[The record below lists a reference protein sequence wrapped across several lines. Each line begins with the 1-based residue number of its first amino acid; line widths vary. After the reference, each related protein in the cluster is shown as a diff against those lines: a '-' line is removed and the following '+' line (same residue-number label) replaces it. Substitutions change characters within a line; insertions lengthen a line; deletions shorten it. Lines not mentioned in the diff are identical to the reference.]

1 MLYFSLNILQEE
13 TISLFGNNN
22 NNNNEFDTELLDEN
36 LIAEDVQDKITYWI
50 LKIIIEMGGHK
61 RFIDADNDFEHE
73 DMASFLGL
81 EKYVAF
87 DYNDFKR
94 TEPLLLLKKRLKAL
108 RKKEPFSSSD
118 LLGQNIE
125 KLSELIL
132 LTPYEKQVL
141 EFVILLKEYDMLDNA
156 LSLLGGEL
164 NSSRAK
170 RILNVLLEIPIEPIN
185 DMFSA
190 HSTFNRSELLTLH
203 SEENYSLGSK
213 LRLINYEFA
222 DNMLNLD
229 EDITEMIK
237 DSVRLS
243 DKGTLSISDY
253 SYIKSDLEILMPFLN
268 KALDEKIRGVN
279 ILLYGLPGTG
289 KTELSKTIA
298 DVLGTKL
305 YEISYAN
312 SDGDPIEGESRLRL
326 YKTAQALFFN
336 NRTLL
341 MYDEAEDVFES
352 YEGGFFIMPK
362 QQSDKAWIN
371 KVLETNNVP
380 TIWITNN
387 ISSIDNAIIRR
398 FDMSIELPIPS
409 KTQRKEIIKK
419 HSNNILDE
427 KSIEVLSE
435 HEHIAPALISS
446 AVKVSEHLPEAQQS
460 KSFMQLINNTL
471 KAQGYE
477 EVNKN
482 KSADLPNNYSLE
494 FVNTNSNLDDLVEGI
509 KAHEN
514 ARVCLYGSSGTGKSA
529 FAKHL
534 AKMLDKPFVI
544 KSGSSLM
551 SKWIGETEKNIASAF
566 REAMEEEAVL
576 IFDEVDGFL
585 AERGQAKVNWEVT
598 QVNEMLVQMEKFDGI
613 VIATTNLIEHLD
625 QASLRRFDLKL
636 EFKSLLPEQLEK
648 IFISYTKELNIEAPT
663 THELHEIRS
672 MKKLTPGDFATISR
686 QSKFKKVASATEF
699 IKRLKE
705 EQKLKKE
712 KNGNAMGFI
721 N

>member
-1 MLYFSLNILQEE
+1 
-13 TISLFGNNN
+13 
-22 NNNNEFDTELLDEN
+22 
-36 LIAEDVQDKITYWI
+36 
-50 LKIIIEMGGHK
+50 
-61 RFIDADNDFEHE
+61 
-73 DMASFLGL
+73 
-81 EKYVAF
+81 
-87 DYNDFKR
+87 
-94 TEPLLLLKKRLKAL
+94 
-108 RKKEPFSSSD
+108 
-118 LLGQNIE
+118 
-125 KLSELIL
+125 
-132 LTPYEKQVL
+132 
-141 EFVILLKEYDMLDNA
+141 
-156 LSLLGGEL
+156 
-164 NSSRAK
+164 
-170 RILNVLLEIPIEPIN
+170 
-185 DMFSA
+185 
-190 HSTFNRSELLTLH
+190 H
-203 SEENYSLGSK
+203 SEENYSLGTK

-222 DNMLNLD
+222 DNMLNL
-229 EDITEMIK
+229 EEEITEMIK

-243 DKGTLSISDY
+243 EKGSLSISDY

-268 KALDEKIRGVN
+268 KALDNKLKGVN

-305 YEISYAN
+305 YEISYAD
-312 SDGDPIEGESRLRL
+312 SDGDPIEGEARLRL

-336 NRTLL
+336 SRTLL
-341 MYDEAEDVFES
+341 IYDEAEDIFES
-352 YEGGFFIMPK
+352 YEGGFFMMPK
-362 QQSDKAWIN
+362 QQSDKAWLN
-371 KVLETNNVP
+371 KVLENNNVP

-419 HSNNILDE
+419 YSKGILE
-427 KSIEVLSE
+427 EQTMEQLSE
-435 HEHIAPALISS
+435 HESIAPALISS

-460 KSFMQLINNTL
+460 KAFMQLINNTL

-477 EVNKN
+477 EVNAN
-482 KSADLPNNYSLE
+482 KAAALPSNYSLE
-494 FVNTNSNLDDLVEGI
+494 FVNTDTNLEELVEGI
-509 KAHEN
+509 KNHSS
-514 ARVCLYGSSGTGKSA
+514 ARVCLYGASGTGKSA
-529 FAKHL
+529 FAKHI
-534 AKMLDKPFVI
+534 AKSLDKSYVI

-551 SKWIGETEKNIASAF
+551 SKWVGETEKNIANAF

-613 VIATTNLIEHLD
+613 FIATTNLIEHID

-636 EFKSLLPEQLEK
+636 EFKTLKPEQLEK
-648 IFISYTKELNIEAPT
+648 IFISYAKELNIEAPT
-663 THELHEIRS
+663 SLELHEIRS
-672 MKKLTPGDFATISR
+672 MKKLSPGDFATISR
-686 QSKFKKVASATEF
+686 QSKFKKIDSTAEF

-712 KNGNAMGFI
+712 KDGGSMGFI

>member
-1 MLYFSLNILQEE
+1 M
-13 TISLFGNNN
+13 SLFGNDKE
-22 NNNNEFDTELLDEN
+22 NEFNTEIMEEEIIDEN
-36 LIAEDVQDKITYWI
+36 VKDRITFWI

-61 RFIDADNDFEHE
+61 RFIDSDNDFEHE
-73 DMASFLGL
+73 DMATFLGL
-81 EKYVAF
+81 EKYVEF
-87 DYNDFKR
+87 DFDDFNR

-108 RKKEPFSSSD
+108 RKKAPFSSSD
-118 LLGQNIE
+118 LLRQNIE

-141 EFVILLKEYDMLDNA
+141 EFVILLKQYDMLDNA
-156 LSLLGGEL
+156 LSMLGGGL
-164 NSSRAK
+164 NTSRAK
-170 RILNVLLEIPIEPIN
+170 RILNILLEIPIEQITEIFTP
-185 DMFSA
+185 
-190 HSTFNRSELLTLH
+190 HSTFSRSALLTLH
-203 SEENYSLGSK
+203 SDENYSLGSK
-213 LRLINYEFA
+213 LQLINDEFA

-237 DSVRLS
+237 DAVRLS
-243 DKGTLSISDY
+243 DKGTLSIADY

-268 KALDEKIRGVN
+268 KALDEKLKGVN

-298 DVLGTKL
+298 DVLGTRL
-305 YEISYAN
+305 YEISYADN
-312 SDGDPIEGESRLRL
+312 DGDPIEGEARLRL

-352 YEGGFFIMPK
+352 YEGGFFMMPK

-387 ISSIDNAIIRR
+387 IGSIDNAIIRR

-419 HSNNILDE
+419 YSNDILDE
-427 KSIEVLSE
+427 QEIEVMSE
-435 HEHIAPALISS
+435 HENIAPALISS
-446 AVKVSEHLPEAQQS
+446 AVKVAEHLPEKQRS
-460 KSFMQLINNTL
+460 KAFMQLLNNTL

-482 KSADLPNNYSLE
+482 KAADLPSNYSLE
-494 FVNTNSNLDDLVEGI
+494 FVNTDTKFEELVEGI
-509 KAHEN
+509 KGHTS
-514 ARVCLYGSSGTGKSA
+514 ARLCLYGASGTGKSA

-551 SKWIGETEKNIASAF
+551 SKWVGETEKNIANAF

-613 VIATTNLIEHLD
+613 FVATTNLIDHLD

-636 EFKSLLPEQLEK
+636 EFKTLAPEQLEK
-648 IFISYTKELNIEAPT
+648 IFISYTKELNMEVPT
-663 THELHEIRS
+663 ESELHEMRS
-672 MKKLTPGDFATISR
+672 FKKLTPGDFATISR
-686 QSKFKKVASATEF
+686 QSKFKKIASASDF

-705 EQKLKKE
+705 EMKLKKE
-712 KNGNAMGFI
+712 QNGSSMGFI

>member
-1 MLYFSLNILQEE
+1 M
-13 TISLFGNNN
+13 SLFGNNN
-22 NNNNEFDTELLDEN
+22 NEFNTELQDEN
-36 LIAEDVQDKITYWI
+36 LIDEDVQDKITYWI

-61 RFIDADNDFEHE
+61 RFIDSDNDFEHE
-73 DMASFLGL
+73 EMAGFLGL
-81 EKYVAF
+81 EKYVEF
-87 DYNDFKR
+87 DYDDFNR
-94 TEPLLLLKKRLKAL
+94 TEPLLLLKKRLKTL
-108 RKKEPFSSSD
+108 RKKAPFSSSD
-118 LLGQNIE
+118 LLRQNIE

-132 LTPYEKQVL
+132 LTPYEKQIL
-141 EFVILLKEYDMLDNA
+141 EFVILLKQYDMLDNA

-170 RILNVLLEIPIEPIN
+170 RILNILLDIPIDAIN
-185 DMFSA
+185 EVFTA
-190 HSTFNRSELLTLH
+190 NSTFSRSALLILH

-213 LRLINYEFA
+213 LRLINYEFS

-243 DKGTLSISDY
+243 DKGSLSISDY

-268 KALDEKIRGVN
+268 KALDENLKGVN

-305 YEISYAN
+305 YEISYAD
-312 SDGDPIEGESRLRL
+312 SDGDPIEGEARLRL

-352 YEGGFFIMPK
+352 YEGGFFMMPK
-362 QQSDKAWIN
+362 QQSDKAWLN

-387 ISSIDNAIIRR
+387 IGSIDNAIIRR

-419 HSNNILDE
+419 HSNNILNE
-427 KSIEVLSE
+427 EEIETLSE
-435 HEHIAPALISS
+435 HENIAPALISS
-446 AVKVSEHLPEAQQS
+446 AVKVAEHLPEKQKNKA
-460 KSFMQLINNTL
+460 FMQLLNNTL

-477 EVNKN
+477 EVKKN
-482 KSADLPNNYSLE
+482 KAADLPSNYSLE
-494 FVNTNSNLDDLVEGI
+494 FVNTDTKLEELVEGI
-509 KAHEN
+509 KGHES
-514 ARVCLYGSSGTGKSA
+514 ARLCLYGASGTGKSA

-551 SKWIGETEKNIASAF
+551 SKWVGETEKNIANAF

-613 VIATTNLIEHLD
+613 FVATTNLIDHLD
-625 QASLRRFDLKL
+625 QASLRRFDLKM
-636 EFKSLLPEQLEK
+636 EFKTLETQQLEK
-648 IFISYTKELNIEAPT
+648 IFISYSKELNIETPNEK
-663 THELHEIRS
+663 ELHEMRS
-672 MKKLTPGDFATISR
+672 FKKLTTGDFATISR
-686 QSKFKKVASATEF
+686 QSKFKKIESAADF

-705 EQKLKKE
+705 EMKLKK
-712 KNGNAMGFI
+712 NQDGNSMGFI

>member
-1 MLYFSLNILQEE
+1 M
-13 TISLFGNNN
+13 SLFGNKH
-22 NNNNEFDTELLDEN
+22 NEFDTELLDEN
-36 LIAEDVQDKITYWI
+36 LIDEDVQDKITYWI

-61 RFIDADNDFEHE
+61 RFIDSDNDFEE
-73 DMASFLGL
+73 EELATFLGL
-81 EKYVAF
+81 EKYVQF
-87 DYNDFKR
+87 DYDDFDR
-94 TEPLLLLKKRLKAL
+94 TEPLLILKKRLQNL
-108 RKKEPFSSSD
+108 RKKAPFRSSE
-118 LLGQNIE
+118 LLMKNIE
-125 KLSELIL
+125 RLSELIV
-132 LTPYEKQVL
+132 LTPYEKQIL
-141 EFVILLKEYDMLDNA
+141 EFVILLKQYDILDNA
-156 LSLLGGEL
+156 LTLLGGDI
-164 NSSRAK
+164 NTSRAK
-170 RILNVLLEIPIEPIN
+170 RILNILLDIPIDAIN
-185 DMFSA
+185 DAFA
-190 HSTFNRSELLTLH
+190 ANSTFSRSSLLILH
-203 SEENYSLGSK
+203 SEEDYSLGSK

-229 EDITEMIK
+229 EEITEMIK

-243 DKGTLSISDY
+243 NKGSLSINDY
-253 SYIKSDLEILMPFLN
+253 AYIKSDLEILMPFLN
-268 KALDEKIRGVN
+268 KALDEKLKGVN

-305 YEISYAN
+305 YEISYAD
-312 SDGDPIEGESRLRL
+312 SDGDPIEGEARLRL
-326 YKTAQALFFN
+326 YKTAQALFFKS
-336 NRTLL
+336 RTLL

-352 YEGGFFIMPK
+352 YEGGFFMMPK
-362 QQSDKAWIN
+362 QQSDKAWLN
-371 KVLETNNVP
+371 KVLENNNVP

-387 ISSIDNAIIRR
+387 IRSIDNAIIRR

-409 KTQRKEIIKK
+409 KRQRKEIIKK

-427 KSIEVLSE
+427 QEIETLSE
-435 HEHIAPALISS
+435 HESIAPALIAS
-446 AVKVSEHLPEAQQS
+446 AVKVAEHLPQKQQNNA
-460 KSFMQLINNTL
+460 FMKLLNNTL

-482 KSADLPNNYSLE
+482 RAANLPANYHLA
-494 FVNTNSNLDDLVEGI
+494 FVNTDTKLEELVEGI
-509 KAHEN
+509 KAHKS
-514 ARVCLYGSSGTGKSA
+514 ARLCLYGASGTGKSA

-551 SKWIGETEKNIASAF
+551 SKWVGETEKNIANAF

-613 VIATTNLIEHLD
+613 FVATTNLIDHLD

-636 EFKSLLPEQLEK
+636 EFKTLEPEQLEK
-648 IFISYTKELNIEAPT
+648 IFISYANTLGLSKPT
-663 THELHEIRS
+663 ASELHEIRS
-672 MKKLTPGDFATISR
+672 LKKLTPGDFATISR
-686 QSKFKKVASATEF
+686 QSKFKKIESAADF
-699 IKRLKE
+699 IKRLRE
-705 EQKLKKE
+705 EQKLKKSQD
-712 KNGNAMGFI
+712 GSSMGFI

>member
-1 MLYFSLNILQEE
+1 M
-13 TISLFGNNN
+13 SLFGND
-22 NNNNEFDTELLDEN
+22 NNNEFNTDTIDEEIIDAN
-36 LIAEDVQDKITYWI
+36 VAERITFWI

-61 RFIDADNDFEHE
+61 RFIDSDNDFEHE
-73 DMASFLGL
+73 DMAVFLGL
-81 EKYVAF
+81 EKYVEF
-87 DYNDFKR
+87 DYDDFNR
-94 TEPLLLLKKRLKAL
+94 VEPLLLLKKRLKAL
-108 RKKEPFSSSD
+108 RKKAPFSSSD
-118 LLGQNIE
+118 LLRKNIE

-132 LTPYEKQVL
+132 LTPYEKQLL
-141 EFVILLKEYDMLDNA
+141 EFVILLKQYDMLDNA
-156 LSLLGGEL
+156 LGMLGGSL
-164 NSSRAK
+164 STSRAK
-170 RILNVLLEIPIEPIN
+170 RILNVLLEIPIEQIN
-185 DMFSA
+185 EIFSP
-190 HSTFNRSELLTLH
+190 HSTFSRSALLTLD
-203 SEENYSLGSK
+203 SEDDYSLGSK
-213 LRLINYEFA
+213 LSLINHEFA

-243 DKGTLSISDY
+243 DKGSLEIKDY
-253 SYIKSDLEILMPFLN
+253 SYIKSDLEILMPFLHQALEN
-268 KALDEKIRGVN
+268 KQKGVN

-298 DVLGTKL
+298 DVLGMKL
-305 YEISYAN
+305 YEISYAD
-312 SDGDPIEGESRLRL
+312 SDGDPIEGEARLRL

-352 YEGGFFIMPK
+352 YEGGFFMMPK

-387 ISSIDNAIIRR
+387 IGSIDNAIIRR

-409 KTQRKEIIKK
+409 KSQRKEIIKK
-419 HSNNILDE
+419 YSNNILNEDE
-427 KSIEVLSE
+427 IELLCE
-435 HEHIAPALISS
+435 HESIAPALISS
-446 AVKVSEHLPEAQQS
+446 AVKVAEHLPQEQKS
-460 KSFMQLINNTL
+460 KAFMKLLNNTL

-477 EVNKN
+477 EINPN
-482 KSADLPNNYSLE
+482 KSADLPKNYSLE
-494 FVNTNSNLDDLVEGI
+494 FVNTNSKLEELVEGI
-509 KAHEN
+509 VEHKS
-514 ARVCLYGSSGTGKSA
+514 ARICLYGASGTGKSA

-544 KSGSSLM
+544 KSGSSLI
-551 SKWIGETEKNIASAF
+551 SKWVGETEKNIANAF

-613 VIATTNLIEHLD
+613 FVATTNLIDHLD
-625 QASLRRFDLKL
+625 QASLRRFDLKM
-636 EFKSLLPEQLEK
+636 EFKTLTAMQLEK
-648 IFISYTKELNIEAPT
+648 IFISYTKELNIDEPT
-663 THELHEIRS
+663 ESERQQIRS
-672 MKKLTPGDFATISR
+672 FKKLTPGDFATISR
-686 QSKFKKVASATEF
+686 QSKFKKIASASEF
-699 IKRLKE
+699 IERLKE
-705 EQKLKKE
+705 EIKLKKE
-712 KNGNAMGFI
+712 QNGSTMGFI

>member
-1 MLYFSLNILQEE
+1 M
-13 TISLFGNNN
+13 SLFGNNN
-22 NNNNEFDTELLDEN
+22 DFNTELQDEN
-36 LIAEDVQDKITYWI
+36 LIDENVQEKITYWI

-61 RFIDADNDFEHE
+61 RFIDSDNDFEHE
-73 DMASFLGL
+73 EMAGFLGL
-81 EKYVAF
+81 EKYVEF
-87 DYNDFKR
+87 DYDDFNR
-94 TEPLLLLKKRLKAL
+94 TEPLLLLKKRLKTL
-108 RKKEPFSSSD
+108 RKKAPFSSSD
-118 LLGQNIE
+118 LLRQNIE

-141 EFVILLKEYDMLDNA
+141 EFVILLKQYDMLDNA

-170 RILNVLLEIPIEPIN
+170 RILNILLDIPIDAIN
-185 DMFSA
+185 DVFA
-190 HSTFNRSELLTLH
+190 ANSTFSRSALLILH

-243 DKGTLSISDY
+243 DKGSLSINDY

-268 KALDEKIRGVN
+268 KALDAKLKGVN

-305 YEISYAN
+305 YEISYAD
-312 SDGDPIEGESRLRL
+312 SDGDPIEGEARLRL

-352 YEGGFFIMPK
+352 YEGGFFMMPK
-362 QQSDKAWIN
+362 QQSDKAWLN

-387 ISSIDNAIIRR
+387 IGSIDNAIIRR

-427 KSIEVLSE
+427 EEIDVLSE
-435 HEHIAPALISS
+435 HENIAPALISS
-446 AVKVSEHLPEAQQS
+446 AVKVAEHLPEKQKNKA
-460 KSFMQLINNTL
+460 FMQLINNTL

-477 EVNKN
+477 EVKKN
-482 KSADLPNNYSLE
+482 RAADLPANYSLE
-494 FVNTNSNLDDLVEGI
+494 FVNTDTKLEELVEGI
-509 KAHEN
+509 KSHES
-514 ARVCLYGSSGTGKSA
+514 ARLCLYGASGTGKSA

-551 SKWIGETEKNIASAF
+551 SKWVGETEKNIANAF

-613 VIATTNLIEHLD
+613 FVATTNLIDHLD
-625 QASLRRFDLKL
+625 QASLRRFDLKM
-636 EFKSLLPEQLEK
+636 EFKTLEPQQLEK
-648 IFISYTKELNIEAPT
+648 IFISYAKELELEVPNEK
-663 THELHEIRS
+663 ELHEMRS
-672 MKKLTPGDFATISR
+672 FKKLTPGDFATISR
-686 QSKFKKVASATEF
+686 QSKFKKIESTADF

-705 EQKLKKE
+705 EMKLKK
-712 KNGNAMGFI
+712 NQDGNSMGFI

>member
-1 MLYFSLNILQEE
+1 MLYFSLNILERD
-13 TISLFGNNN
+13 IMSLFG
-22 NNNNEFDTELLDEN
+22 NNNNEFDTELDEN
-36 LIAEDVQDKITYWI
+36 FIGEDVENKITYWI

-61 RFIDADNDFEHE
+61 RFIDSDNDFEHE
-73 DMASFLGL
+73 DMATYLGL
-81 EKYVAF
+81 EKYVEF
-87 DYNDFKR
+87 DFDDFNR

-108 RKKEPFSSSD
+108 RKKAPFSSSD
-118 LLGQNIE
+118 LLRKNIE
-125 KLSELIL
+125 KLSELII

-141 EFVILLKEYDMLDNA
+141 EFVILLKQYDILDNA

-170 RILNVLLEIPIEPIN
+170 RILNILLEIPIEEIN
-185 DMFSA
+185 EMFSA
-190 HSTFNRSELLTLH
+190 HSTFSRSALLILH

-243 DKGTLSISDY
+243 GKGTLSISDY

-268 KALDEKIRGVN
+268 KALDEKLKGVN

-305 YEISYAN
+305 YEISYAD
-312 SDGDPIEGESRLRL
+312 SDGDPIEGEARLRL

-341 MYDEAEDVFES
+341 IYDEAEDVFES
-352 YEGGFFIMPK
+352 YEGGFFMMPK

-371 KVLETNNVP
+371 KILETNNVP

-387 ISSIDNAIIRR
+387 IGSIDNAIIRR

-419 HSNNILDE
+419 YSNNILNE
-427 KSIEVLSE
+427 RELEVMSE
-435 HEHIAPALISS
+435 HENIAPALISS
-446 AVKVSEHLPEAQQS
+446 AVKVAEHLPEKQRNKA
-460 KSFMQLINNTL
+460 FMQLINNTL

-482 KSADLPNNYSLE
+482 KAADLPFNYSLE
-494 FVNTNSNLDDLVEGI
+494 FVNTESNLGELVEGI
-509 KAHEN
+509 TQHKS
-514 ARVCLYGSSGTGKSA
+514 ARICLYGASGTGKSA

-551 SKWIGETEKNIASAF
+551 SKWVGETEKNIANAF

-613 VIATTNLIEHLD
+613 FIATTNLIDHLD

-636 EFKSLLPEQLEK
+636 EFKTLIPQQLEK
-648 IFISYTKELNIEAPT
+648 IFLSYAKELKITEPT
-663 THELHEIRS
+663 ETELHEIRS

-686 QSKFKKVASATEF
+686 QSKFKKIASAAEF

-705 EQKLKKE
+705 EQKLKKSQD
-712 KNGNAMGFI
+712 GSSMGFI